1 MSVISELFHH
11 NIHNTCSMVAVEIG
25 TKVSNKYK
33 LQDTSFAFAHIF
45 VSRHS
50 LCVEFPFFTKLISS
64 SYSQKNLNRFINKCC
79 LGMVTLKMSIFY
91 NACYLFDYLKLCT
104 RNPF

>member
-1 MSVISELFHH
+1 
-11 NIHNTCSMVAVEIG
+11 MVAVEIG

-33 LQDTSFAFAHIF
+33 LQDTCFAFAYIF

-64 SYSQKNLNRFINKCC
+64 SYSQKNLNRFSSNNCC
-79 LGMVTLKMSIFY
+79 LWMVTLKMSIFY
-91 NACYLFDYLKLCT
+91 NACYLFDYLNLCT
-104 RNPF
+104 KNPF